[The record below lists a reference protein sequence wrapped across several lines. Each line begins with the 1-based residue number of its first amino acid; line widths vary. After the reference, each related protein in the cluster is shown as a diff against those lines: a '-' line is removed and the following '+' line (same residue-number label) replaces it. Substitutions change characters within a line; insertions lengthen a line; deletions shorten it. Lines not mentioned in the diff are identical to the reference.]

1 MHGPGTTVYY
11 AKLLYVWMLVYDLP
25 ERLLVLLPAYALE
38 SRRGF
43 CFKPLVPCILMAA
56 RLWSAHPWQFWPLLE
71 WFFHFIDGRF
81 FLSPFSLSFSLCK
94 LCVEKNSRAI
104 EKEEAVGKW
113 QSSSAL
119 GSADPDCTQTHIT
132 WNERAKACAPPPYLS
147 PPRWTVEAMSGNRN
161 RKKSTQMQS
170 TSCTLVYVYL
180 PCIERQTI
188 YHKGVLMNY

>member
-132 WNERAKACAPPPYLS
+132 WNERAKACAPPLIS
-147 PPRWTVEAMSGNRN
+147 VLQDELWKQCQEIGIEKNQHKCRVQAVLWFM
-161 RKKSTQMQS
+161 
-170 TSCTLVYVYL
+170 CTCLA
-180 PCIERQTI
+180 
-188 YHKGVLMNY
+188 

>member
-94 LCVEKNSRAI
+94 LCWKKLKSNRKRGSSWEVTVFLGTWICWPRLHPDPHHL
-104 EKEEAVGKW
+104 KW
-113 QSSSAL
+113 EGQSL
-119 GSADPDCTQTHIT
+119 C
-132 WNERAKACAPPPYLS
+132 PPPYLS